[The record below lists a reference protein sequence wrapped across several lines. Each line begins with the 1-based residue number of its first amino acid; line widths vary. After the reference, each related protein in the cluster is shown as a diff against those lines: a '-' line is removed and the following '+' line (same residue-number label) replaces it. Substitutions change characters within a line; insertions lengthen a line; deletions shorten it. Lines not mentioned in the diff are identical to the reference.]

1 MVSYYPTMNLF
12 EAIAK
17 RRSVRSFRDKMVER
31 EKLDTIFNSVRIAP
45 SARNAQEWRFI
56 LVSDAELR
64 MKVAAAGGQPFL
76 KQCPI
81 IVVACA
87 QTDGRAMRCGEK
99 AYSID
104 LAIAIDHL
112 TLAAT
117 AMGLGTCWIGSFEA
131 PPVREALG
139 IPETVPIVALV
150 ALGYADDEGQPLAVT
165 KQRLAI
171 DEILMENRWGE
182 PRR

>member
-1 MVSYYPTMNLF
+1 MNLF

-17 RRSVRSFRDKMVER
+17 RHSVRSYKDKPVER
-31 EKLDTIFNSVRIAP
+31 EKLDTIFNSVRMAP

-56 LVSDAELR
+56 LVTDDELR

-76 KQCPI
+76 KQCPV

-99 AYSID
+99 AYPID

-139 IPETVPIVALV
+139 IPETIPIVALI
-150 ALGYADDEGQPLAVT
+150 ALGYADDGEHATTVG
-165 KQRLAI
+165 KQRLAMA
-171 DEILMENRWGE
+171 EIFRENHWGE
-182 PRR
+182 PRD

>member
-1 MVSYYPTMNLF
+1 MNLF

-17 RRSVRSFRDKMVER
+17 RRSVRSFSDKPVER

-45 SARNAQEWRFI
+45 SARNGQEWRFI
-56 LVSDAELR
+56 LVTDPELR

-76 KQCPI
+76 KRCPV

-87 QTDGRAMRCGEK
+87 QTDGRDMRCGEK
-99 AYSID
+99 AYPID

-117 AMGLGTCWIGSFEA
+117 AMGLGTCWICSFEA

-139 IPETVPIVALV
+139 IPETVPLIALV
-150 ALGYADDEGQPLAVT
+150 ALGYADDEAPPTTAG
-165 KQRLAI
+165 KQRL
-171 DEILMENRWGE
+171 DLEEILMENQWGKA
-182 PRR
+182 RQSH